1 MSEVVISGN
10 VAVTKAPAPIK
21 VDMPPPVA
29 PAETIP
35 QDSGDI
41 RLKRISDPIEA
52 GEDGRGLREEIRR
65 QKREPDAP
73 IVEWRAEDAMPP
85 PGEHEAWA
93 KQLKRASSSISEA
106 RLASLTKVFEE
117 VPGANAERARLAAEF
132 VASDPPIKVVP
143 VGDNGQ
149 PILPLLDDQ
158 PITELDSFKNINEA
172 KRALRNYRATQD
184 RQAQAL
190 AAELSR
196 QEQEETRQAE
206 QQAQAAQAQAEHKEV
221 ERAQQAQTAHVAAA
235 AQAQQQAAALQ
246 EVRQMSLNEAEL
258 AARIQRHDEWAA
270 RNFPELYNEE
280 ALQQVA
286 HTNPARLQQ
295 MQAEFQKNNAARAQ
309 LAKHQEDRQLREH
322 VLGQHFAQQATAQR
336 AAWNEQ
342 QDSAFQNALAS
353 RHPQFASD
361 TGRAKLQRLARE
373 YLQKDLGLTPQQI
386 DAEWSRGALR
396 SAGAQMMLA
405 DAVAHKAGKASML
418 ELNSKRAQIPQ
429 VQRPGVHRPAG
440 AGAMDRI
447 EDLQR
452 QLANATGNQSV
463 KIATKLFQARREAG
477 LTSQD

>member
-1 MSEVVISGN
+1 MTEVVISGN
-10 VAVTKAPAPIK
+10 VAVTKAPAPVVKI
-21 VDMPPPVA
+21 DMPAPVA

-41 RLKRISDPIEA
+41 RLKHVADPIEG
-52 GEDGRGLREEIRR
+52 GEDGRGLREEVRR
-65 QKREPDAP
+65 QKREQDAP

-149 PILPLLDDQ
+149 AIQPLLDDQ
-158 PITELDSFKNINEA
+158 PITELDSFKNIYEA
-172 KRALRNYRATQD
+172 KRAMKNYRDAQD

-440 AGAMDRI
+440 ANALDQI
-447 EDLQR
+447 ADLQR
-452 QLANATGNQSV
+452 QLDNATGNQSLR
-463 KIATKLFQARREAG
+463 IATKLTQARRDAG
-477 LTSQD
+477 LL